1 MKTKITFCDILIVI
15 AVGLVA
21 ALLALIPLIRPNDGQ
36 YLSVTVRNGNDNRTV
51 NYPLATDTEF
61 ELTNNGI
68 TLRVKIENGSAEV
81 VESDCDDLVCLNS
94 ARISRRGQ
102 SIVCAP
108 GGIALTVIGGD
119 GDHDATA
126 G

>member
-1 MKTKITFCDILIVI
+1 MI

-21 ALLALIPLIRPNDGQ
+21 VLLALLPLLSSDGGQ
-36 YLSVTVRNGNDNRTV
+36 YLSVTLRNGNDNRTV
-51 NYPLATDTEF
+51 NYPLTTDTEF

-81 VESDCDDLVCLNS
+81 VGSDCDDLVCLHS
-94 ARISRRGQ
+94 AAISCRGQ

-108 GGIALTVIGGD
+108 GGIALTIIGGD